1 MTKTTKDP
9 LVKISKRQNLALQ
22 YKLLLTVG
30 AILLSLVL
38 GGILL
43 ACLGYNPIEFYTQ
56 MLMGNF
62 KNASYLKLM
71 VRALIPLLIT
81 SLGVSLAF
89 KMRFWNIGAEG
100 QFIVGAIIAMTFS
113 LLIGDSL
120 PSPLGAIIVVL
131 LGTLGGGLYALFVA
145 VLKVKFNTNET
156 LMTLMLNYVALYIA
170 SYMLKTDFFAIQG
183 QGVPSF
189 KVIAQS
195 LWLTEINLGKFSFD
209 TAVFIA
215 VALVII
221 LFVYFKQ
228 SKQGYE
234 LNVVGDSP
242 NTAKYAGMKVKWIIV
257 RTMFLSGAIIGMAGA
272 LKLCGSSAGHTFSAN
287 ITGGVGWTSIIVAWL
302 AKLNPIGIFIASLL
316 MSILE
321 RGCAF
326 ARSSLGI
333 SESMSDVL
341 QGIILFTVLASDF
354 FINYKLAFRKKRKAQ
369 PEAVTE
375 AASDD
380 QTQDAQASDAIA
392 ETGGATEAASQEVVA
407 EKTQE
412 TASES
417 AEDVK
422 ETSDEKDVVADEAQQ
437 APQDIGSAS
446 EEQKQTE
453 AEETPVVAP
462 EADKIPSDTAADAK
476 DESASAEETG
486 KTEDKKEEPEKTVKK
501 PAAKKTAAKK
511 PTAKSA
517 GTKTPGT
524 STEKTASDVKKTS
537 DAKKSA
543 KKTPA
548 ASEKK
553 PAAKKTTVKKTA
565 TTSADGVKKTA
576 TKKTV
581 KNGKGGGNNE

>member
-1 MTKTTKDP
+1 MTKTNKDP
-9 LVKISKRQNLALQ
+9 LIKISKRQNLALR

-43 ACLGYNPIEFYTQ
+43 ACLGYNPVKFYTE

-71 VRALIPLLIT
+71 IRALIPLLIT

-100 QFIVGAIIAMTFS
+100 QFIIGAIIAMTFS

-120 PSPLGAIIVVL
+120 PSPLGAIVVVI

-183 QGVPSF
+183 QGVPAF
-189 KVIAQS
+189 KVIAES
-195 LWLTEINLGKFSFD
+195 LWLTEINIGKFSFD
-209 TAVFIA
+209 TALFIA
-215 VALVII
+215 VALTII
-221 LFVYFKQ
+221 LFVYFRQ

-242 NTAKYAGMKVKWIIV
+242 NTAKYAGMKVNKIIV

-302 AKLNPIGIFIASLL
+302 AKLNPVGIFVASLL

-321 RGCAF
+321 RGCSF
-326 ARSSLGI
+326 ARTSLGI
-333 SESMSDVL
+333 SDAMSDVL

-354 FINYKLAFRKKRKAQ
+354 FINYKVSFRKKVAAAAQ
-369 PEAVTE
+369 PEGAGSDAKVTEDKTPGEDLKGPSETTDVLIPDVAVTAVSGEPVPAVSEEPSSE
-375 AASDD
+375 AVEAPLSGEDTAED
-380 QTQDAQASDAIA
+380 SIGGEGQA
-392 ETGGATEAASQEVVA
+392 
-407 EKTQE
+407 
-412 TASES
+412 ES
-417 AEDVK
+417 AEAGK
-422 ETSDEKDVVADEAQQ
+422 AEETIPSTDNDKA
-437 APQDIGSAS
+437 
-446 EEQKQTE
+446 E
-453 AEETPVVAP
+453 AEETQPVVQNAAP
-462 EADKIPSDTAADAK
+462 EADKPSD
-476 DESASAEETG
+476 E
-486 KTEDKKEEPEKTVKK
+486 K
-501 PAAKKTAAKK
+501 PAPKKRAAGSDSSKAGTAKKSTANTTASKKKTAADKPSEKK
-511 PTAKSA
+511 AKPAATA
-517 GTKTPGT
+517 
-524 STEKTASDVKKTS
+524 VK
-537 DAKKSA
+537 AKKSA
-543 KKTPA
+543 NK
-548 ASEKK
+548 
-553 PAAKKTTVKKTA
+553 
-565 TTSADGVKKTA
+565 TSAQAKTSA
-576 TKKTV
+576 GAK
-581 KNGKGGGNNE
+581 KNGKGGNKNE